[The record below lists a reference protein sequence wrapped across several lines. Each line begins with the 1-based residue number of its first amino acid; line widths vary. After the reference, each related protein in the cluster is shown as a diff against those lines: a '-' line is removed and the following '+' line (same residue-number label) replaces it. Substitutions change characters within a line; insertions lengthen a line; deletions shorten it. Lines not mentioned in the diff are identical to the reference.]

1 MRVLVAC
8 ECSGVVRRAFRA
20 AGHEAWSCDV
30 LPAMDGG
37 EHIQANVISHEVV
50 KLGWDLMIAHP
61 DCTYLTVSANAY
73 SGAEWRMEARW
84 LAVQFVKTLW
94 SFPIPRICIENPVGV
109 LSTIWRRWSQSIQP
123 YDYGDDASK
132 ETCLWLKG
140 LPELR
145 PTKRV
150 PGRMVEWPRGSG
162 KTVERWSN
170 QTDSGQNKLPPS
182 EDRWLLRAET
192 YPGIADAMVM
202 QWGGLP
208 LEKVA

>member
-20 AGHEAWSCDV
+20 RGHEAWSCDL
-30 LPAMDGG
+30 LPAADGG
-37 EHIQANVISHEVV
+37 EHIQASVISHDVV

-94 SFPIPRICIENPVGV
+94 AFPIPRICIENPVGV

-140 LPELR
+140 LPPLIT

-150 PGRMVEWPRGSG
+150 LG
-162 KTVERWSN
+162 
-170 QTDSGQNKLPPS
+170 
-182 EDRWLLRAET
+182 A
-192 YPGIADAMVM
+192 A
-202 QWGGLP
+202 
-208 LEKVA
+208 